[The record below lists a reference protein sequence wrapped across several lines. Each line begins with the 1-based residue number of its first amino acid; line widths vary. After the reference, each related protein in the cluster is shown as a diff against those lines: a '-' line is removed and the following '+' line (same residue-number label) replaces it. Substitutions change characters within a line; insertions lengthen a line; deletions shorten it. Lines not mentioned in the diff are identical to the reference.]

1 MRTDGGMSETL
12 VTQPQAP
19 ARVRA
24 LSFEGLR
31 EVVAMAGPM
40 VLGAVSYTIMEFVD
54 KVMVAQL
61 GAEALAAVG
70 SSGLWSYTLST
81 IALGIVGCVSTFVAQ
96 AYGQERK
103 EVCARFAWQG
113 IYLSVLIGFVSLLL
127 WPLTPYLFESMN
139 HSAEVTRQ
147 EVVYFQVRLIGY
159 GFIAWQ
165 AALASFFQSISRPI
179 IPMLV
184 AVFANLL
191 NIALDYL
198 LIFGK
203 FGFPR
208 WEIGGAAAATVIAI
222 GVQGVILQWL
232 FMTKAID
239 REYQS
244 RSAVRVDRTKMWDLL
259 RIGFP
264 AGVAN
269 FMDVLNWAIFTSFI
283 VGGLGTMQLAAQTA
297 AMNFMHFAFI
307 PMMGVMFA
315 TQALVGQWIGR
326 NDIRA
331 AKARACTAMKL
342 GAAYMVV
349 VGSILAFFGRPLI
362 ETFFSTD
369 PELVDIGQ
377 KLLVLAA
384 IFAGFDGI
392 GILSMGGLRGAG
404 DTKFIMVS
412 TVLGTYLFSLPVAYM
427 LAYWTGLGA
436 VGAWLGATVYIIIM
450 AGILF
455 WRFRSEKWR
464 DIKIFS
470 EEPEVVPAPLVP
482 KS

>member
-1 MRTDGGMSETL
+1 MSETV
-12 VTQPQAP
+12 VTQAEPVP
-19 ARVRA
+19 RIRP
-24 LSFEGLR
+24 LSFEGFR
-31 EVVAMAGPM
+31 DVMAMAGPM
-40 VLGAVSYTIMEFVD
+40 VLGAMSYTIMEFVD
-54 KVMVAQL
+54 KVMVARL
-61 GAEALAAVG
+61 GPEALAAVG

-103 EVCARFAWQG
+103 ELCARFTWQG
-113 IYLSVLIGFVSLLL
+113 IYLSVVIGVVALIF
-127 WPLTPYLFESMN
+127 WPLSRYLFESMN

-147 EVVYFQVRLIGY
+147 ELLYFRVRLLGF

-165 AALASFFQSISRPI
+165 AALSSFFQSISRPV
-179 IPMLV
+179 IPMFV
-184 AVFANLL
+184 AFLANLL
-191 NIALDYL
+191 NIVLDYL
-198 LIFGK
+198 LIFGA

-208 WEIGGAAAATVIAI
+208 WEIAGAAAATVISIA
-222 GVQGVILQWL
+222 VQGAILHWL
-232 FMTKAID
+232 FMTRAID

-244 RSAVRVDRTKMWDLL
+244 RTAFRMDRTKMWDLL

-269 FMDVLNWAIFTSFI
+269 FMDVANWAIFTSFI

-297 AMNFMHFAFI
+297 AMNFMHFTFI
-307 PMMGVMFA
+307 PMMGFMFA
-315 TQALVGQWIGR
+315 AQALVGQWIGR

-331 AKARACTAMKL
+331 AKARAYTAMKI
-342 GAAYMVV
+342 GSCYMLVT
-349 VGSILAFFGRPLI
+349 GCTMAFFGRPLI

-369 PELVDIGQ
+369 PELVDIGS
-377 KLLVLAA
+377 KLLILAA

-404 DTKFIMVS
+404 DTKFIMIV
-412 TVLGTYLFSLPVAYM
+412 TTLGTYLFSLPVAYA
-427 LAYWTGLGA
+427 LAYWAGLGA
-436 VGAWLGATVYIIIM
+436 VGAWMGATVYIIFM

-455 WRFRSEKWR
+455 WRFRSERWR

-470 EEPEVVPAPLVP
+470 EPAPVQIP
-482 KS
+482 AEHS